1 MKLIEMFPQKFLKC
15 CKFEFADSTISHNEC
30 KKNGSKKV
38 LSGWDDGIGIRQEV
52 DKEHRTVH

>member
-1 MKLIEMFPQKFLKC
+1 MFPQKFLKC